1 MTLDIINTCDPRGP
15 LGAVLQDL
23 ERAADLIGL
32 DGQTHE
38 KLRHPKRTYIVSI
51 PTIMDDDTL
60 SVFMGYR
67 VQHNMDRG
75 PAKGGIRYHP
85 NVSLEKTVALAM
97 LMTWKCAVVDIPYGG
112 AKGGVVCD
120 PTAMSRGERERMTRR
135 YTTELIDVFGPEKDI
150 PAPDLGTGPEV
161 MGWIMDTYSMN
172 KGYSV
177 PGVVTGKPLSIGGA
191 RGRSKATGRGCVF
204 VIRQAAQELGIKLQ
218 GATMVL
224 QGFGNVGSPLAEL
237 IHPMGVKTIAVGDV
251 RGAIHN
257 DRGLDI
263 PALQQH
269 CADTG
274 SVVGFPESEP
284 VDPDELLTIECDIL
298 VPAAL
303 EGQITDCNAPEIKT
317 RLIVEAANAP
327 TTPDADRIL
336 NERGIVIVPDILANA
351 GGVTVSY
358 FEWVQSI
365 QSYFWSEEEVNSRLE
380 DVMTRAY
387 AEVSAEARRR
397 ELDMRTAA
405 MTLAVRRVADAIHDR
420 GIFP

>member
-1 MTLDIINTCDPRGP
+1 MSNCDPKGP
-15 LGAVLQDL
+15 LAAILQEL
-23 ERAADLIGL
+23 EHAANLIGL
-32 DGQTHE
+32 DEQTLE
-38 KLRHPKRTYIVSI
+38 KLRHPKRTFIVSI
-51 PTIMDDDTL
+51 PTAMDDGSL
-60 SVFMGYR
+60 RVFMGYR
-67 VQHNMDRG
+67 VQHNIDRG

-85 NVSLEKTVALAM
+85 QVSLEKTVALAM

-112 AKGGVVCD
+112 AKGGVVCA
-120 PTAMSRGERERMTRR
+120 PGEMSKGELERMTRR
-135 YTTELIDVFGPEKDI
+135 YTTELIEVFGPEKDI

-204 VIRQAAQELGIKLQ
+204 VIQEAARQLDIDLE

-224 QGFGNVGSPLAEL
+224 QGFGNVGSALAEL
-237 IHPMGVKTIAVGDV
+237 IHPMGVKIVAVGDV
-251 RGAIHN
+251 RGAIYN
-257 DRGLDI
+257 SNGLDI
-263 PALQQH
+263 PALKRH
-269 CADTG
+269 CEQTG
-274 SVVGFPESEP
+274 SVVDFPESEP
-284 VDPDELLTIECDIL
+284 MDADKLLTTECDIL

-303 EGQITDCNAPEIKT
+303 EGQITASNAPDIRT
-317 RLIVEAANAP
+317 RLVVEAANAP
-327 TTPDADRIL
+327 TTPEADRIL
-336 NERGIVIVPDILANA
+336 NDSGVVIVPDILANA

-365 QSYFWSEEEVNSRLE
+365 QSYFWTEQEVNSRLE

-387 AEVSAEARRR
+387 ATVHAEAERR

-405 MTLAVRRVADAIHDR
+405 MTVAVDRVAQAVHDR

>member
-1 MTLDIINTCDPRGP
+1 MNIVDTCDPKGP
-15 LGAVLQDL
+15 LGAALQEL

-32 DGQTHE
+32 PAQTLE
-38 KLRHPKRTYIVSI
+38 KLRHPKRTFIVSI
-51 PTIMDDDTL
+51 PTLMDDGTL
-60 SVFMGYR
+60 KVFLGYR
-67 VQHNMDRG
+67 VQHNIDRG

-120 PTAMSRGERERMTRR
+120 PQSMSRGELERMTRR
-135 YTTELIDVFGPEKDI
+135 YTTELIEVFGPEKDI

-177 PGVVTGKPLSIGGA
+177 PGVVTGKPLSVGGA

-204 VIRQAAQELGIKLQ
+204 VIREAARELGIQLD
-218 GATMVL
+218 GATLVL

-237 IHPMGVKTIAVGDV
+237 IAPMGVKIIAVGDV
-251 RGAIHN
+251 RGAIYN

-269 CADTG
+269 VAATG
-274 SVVGFPESEP
+274 SVVDFPESEP
-284 VDPDELLTIECDIL
+284 LPSDQLLTTPCDIL

-303 EGQITDCNAPEIKT
+303 EGQINQCNAEQVQTK
-317 RLIVEAANAP
+317 LVVEAANAP
-327 TTPDADRIL
+327 TTPEADEIL
-336 NERGIVIVPDILANA
+336 KARGVVIVPDILANA

-358 FEWVQSI
+358 FEWVQSL
-365 QSYFWSEEEVNSRLE
+365 QSYFWTEEEVNSRLE
-380 DVMTRAY
+380 RVMTRAY
-387 AEVSAEARRR
+387 AEVSEEARRR
-397 ELDMRTAA
+397 GLDMRSAA
-405 MTLAVRRVADAIHDR
+405 MTLAVGRVAQAIHDR